1 MEDDP
6 TSQLLHHTYLM
17 TGDPLHRTAFPGD
30 FAEFLSRS
38 PTLSGSNWSTRHP
51 CLSDPSSK
59 LVSSFYRRSDEVWRM
74 TLPTTCIVATLR
86 RSILRREV
94 RFCVRLFVARARACV
109 SLCLWLSLPMCLSL
123 CVSLSVCASLRACVY
138 LYGCGKHS
146 VAHSLP
152 GLEAAVC
159 VCLSMMASEREMAR
173 QENL

>member
-51 CLSDPSSK
+51 CLSDPSTK

-123 CVSLSVCASLRACVY
+123 CVSLPVCASLRACVY
-138 LYGCGKHS
+138 LYGCEK
-146 VAHSLP
+146 HSLP

>member
-1 MEDDP
+1 MEDGP

-94 RFCVRLFVARARACV
+94 RFCVRLFVACARVYASLLPAALSVHASIAVYVAFC
-109 SLCLWLSLPMCLSL
+109 LCLSACLCLS
-123 CVSLSVCASLRACVY
+123 VWVWVAQPTWLRSC
-138 LYGCGKHS
+138 
-146 VAHSLP
+146 
-152 GLEAAVC
+152 C
-159 VCLSMMASEREMAR
+159 VCLSVMAAREREMAR